1 MSAGSSPTG
10 GVGGLF
16 YAILMLVG
24 VILKRDKQ
32 VLRSNAG
39 IILPVV
45 LGLVIVIII
54 VINIFVINRYIDLSQ
69 SFDMLN
75 PISQIFPQPMD

>member
-16 YAILMLVG
+16 YALLLLVG
-24 VILKRDKQ
+24 VIMRRDKQ
-32 VLRSNAG
+32 VLRSNSG

-45 LGLVIVIII
+45 LVLVFVIII
-54 VINIFVINRYIDLSQ
+54 VINILVINRYVDLSE
-69 SFDMLN
+69 FFETLN
-75 PISQIFPQPMD
+75 PIQGIISQP

>member
-10 GVGGLF
+10 GIGGLF
-16 YAILMLVG
+16 YALLMLVG
-24 VILKRDKQ
+24 VILHRDKQ

-45 LGLVIVIII
+45 LGIVIVIII
-54 VINIFVINRYIDLSQ
+54 MINIFVINRYVDLSQ
-69 SFDMLN
+69 FFETLN
-75 PISQIFPQPMD
+75 PIQGVFSQPMD

>member
-16 YAILMLVG
+16 YAILLLVG

-32 VLRSNAG
+32 VLRSNSG

-45 LGLVIVIII
+45 LGLVFVLIIA
-54 VINIFVINRYIDLSQ
+54 INILVINRYVDLSQ
-69 SFDMLN
+69 SFDILHSI
-75 PISQIFPQPMD
+75 PQVLTQPMD